1 MMLADWRSSLEIGS
15 KASNRLDKYVEGM
28 RWLLKTNRVSGSVDS
43 GCDLQETRDLDG
55 GFDDGWRCG
64 LARERGGGGGGG
76 GTRDLRLIVDRRGE
90 SHGIRHELL

>member
-28 RWLLKTNRVSGSVDS
+28 RWLSKTNRVSGSVDS

-55 GFDDGWRCG
+55 GGFDDGDVAWQG
-64 LARERGGGGGGG
+64 K
-76 GTRDLRLIVDRRGE
+76 GE
-90 SHGIRHELL
+90 EEEEEELGI